1 MIKTVF
7 VLCLFMMP
15 GNQLLEH
22 RYQSDLPTCLKMKR
36 EAIRN
41 TQSDTVDFRCG
52 QVKAEIETNIDGSLS
67 IKRILKPKN

>member
-15 GNQLLEH
+15 SNELMEH

-41 TQSDTVDFRCG
+41 TQSNTVDFRCG
-52 QVKAEIETNIDGSLS
+52 QVQAELETNIDGSLS
-67 IKRILKPKN
+67 IKKILKAKN